1 MQMIFGMITSCI
13 RGFRVLRG
21 TWFGVSA
28 TAPRDYIESAIVT
41 RNGSLGSGPADVVP
55 VRLDPDLRAA
65 LGARA
70 EAEHTSASSDVIQ
83 PGATRLVGCRLISD
97 FDDLRVPRFV
107 MRNQVE
113 RSGFGGPMRI
123 SMWLLW
129 QLVRWP

>member
-65 LGARA
+65 LSGLTF
-70 EAEHTSASSDVIQ
+70 TSCQIRCGGESLVASGIPRVRQALWRS
-83 PGATRLVGCRLISD
+83 A
-97 FDDLRVPRFV
+97 FD
-107 MRNQVE
+107 E
-113 RSGFGGPMRI
+113 R
-123 SMWLLW
+123 
-129 QLVRWP
+129 